1 MFRYASLLLSQAVL
15 YSGPYQRTTELPAA
29 EILFI
34 LFTRLRSERAITI
47 YNGHIQEQLGR
58 RDIVQSFGSELY

>member
-15 YSGPYQRTTELPAA
+15 YSGPYRRTTELPAA
-29 EILFI
+29 EMLFI
-34 LFTRLRSERAITI
+34 VFTRLRSERAITI